1 METSYKF
8 TLPFDIVP
16 FAYRTH
22 GHNLAKV
29 ISGYVIRDE
38 EWIEIGRMSPK
49 QPQVMLSKKKRTFTN
64 NRLFFSFQMFYD
76 TSVQDFVIT
85 RNDILASRC
94 AMNSMSKTE
103 KTFMGSK
110 ISYF

>member
-1 METSYKF
+1 METSCRF

-38 EWIEIGRMSPK
+38 EWIEVGRMSPK
-49 QPQVMLSKKKRTFTN
+49 QPQVT
-64 NRLFFSFQMFYD
+64 D
-76 TSVQDFVIT
+76 P
-85 RNDILASRC
+85 
-94 AMNSMSKTE
+94 
-103 KTFMGSK
+103 
-110 ISYF
+110 